1 MLRIMLQRHPSFK
14 VEAELE
20 LVLVPHCRKSVIM
33 FWHRRWH
40 LTSGDSR
47 DPRRRKTS
55 LRIHVLFMSLI
66 VTCIIT
72 VAQESIQLN
81 KSHTHMHSHTSFSH
95 ILCIYFDI
103 LLSLYFAITLMY
115 SHYSLYVNFV
125 LALPSWKFKYH
136 LWYGFSASPH
146 IYYLLVA
153 DFLLPLPF
161 LCSIY
166 EKINNTKLNQWKV
179 C

>member
-1 MLRIMLQRHPSFK
+1 MLRILLQRHPSFK

-20 LVLVPHCRKSVIM
+20 LLLLPHCRKSVIT

-55 LRIHVLFMSLI
+55 LSIHVLFMSLI

-81 KSHTHMHSHTSFSH
+81 KPHNHTCIHTHHLVIFYAFWYITIIIFCHNLYVIILFSVCQFCACSTFMEILISFMIWVFCFPPY
-95 ILCIYFDI
+95 ILFISCR
-103 LLSLYFAITLMY
+103 LCVTFAIFMFY
-115 SHYSLYVNFV
+115 
-125 LALPSWKFKYH
+125 
-136 LWYGFSASPH
+136 LW
-146 IYYLLVA
+146 
-153 DFLLPLPF
+153 
-161 LCSIY
+161 
-166 EKINNTKLNQWKV
+166 ENK
-179 C
+179 